1 MQLLRVK
8 TLDGRACAMNPAQIT
23 YIDDQGSSCDVYF
36 SRGPCIHVDESL
48 PDLLRRLQPI

>member
-8 TLDGRACAMNPAQIT
+8 TLDGRACAVNPAQII

-36 SRGPCIHVDESL
+36 SGGHWIHVDEPF